1 MNKNS
6 LKTKKWMKFHFLCV
20 MMYLLKIMNERV
32 SEMKKFKI
40 IALLSVVLLLTVG
53 CGSSGGTK
61 ESKSESKANEV
72 DVLKKIKEKG
82 TMVVGTSADFAP
94 FEFKTLVDGKD
105 TIVGSDIEMMK
116 AIGEK
121 LGVKVE
127 FMDMQFDAVLVA
139 LQQGKV
145 DIAVSGI
152 SATPERQKKFD
163 FSTPYYNPPQRVLIN
178 KKNKELYTSIK
189 SLKGK
194 KVGAQKGSIQE
205 GVVKAQLP
213 DVQTVAIPRVPN
225 LIVELNQGSIDALV
239 LEETIAESYINQN
252 PELMFADIELKSSK
266 DEAFAIAM
274 PKDAGTLKTEID
286 EMLKQMIE
294 DHSID
299 TYVKKAM
306 ELADK
311 NEE

>member
-1 MNKNS
+1 MMKKMKVAILLFVGVMMLVGCS
-6 LKTKKWMKFHFLCV
+6 SGSKESTKEATADTLKT
-20 MMYLLKIMNERV
+20 
-32 SEMKKFKI
+32 
-40 IALLSVVLLLTVG
+40 
-53 CGSSGGTK
+53 
-61 ESKSESKANEV
+61 
-72 DVLKKIKEKG
+72 IKEKG
-82 TMVVGTSADFAP
+82 TLVVGTSADFSP

-105 TIVGSDIEMMK
+105 TFVGSDIEMVK
-116 AIGEK
+116 AIAEK

-152 SATPERQKKFD
+152 SATKQRQEKFD
-163 FSTPYYNPPQRVLIN
+163 FSVPYYNPPQKVVIN
-178 KKNKELYTSIK
+178 KKNQGEFTSID

-205 GVVKAQLP
+205 SVVETQIPDAQI
-213 DVQTVAIPRVPN
+213 VSIPRVPN

-252 PELMFADIELKSSK
+252 QELMFADIKLESNE

-274 PKDAGTLKTEID
+274 PKGDQALKAEID
-286 EMLKQMIE
+286 GILKEM
-294 DHSID
+294 ID
-299 TYVKKAM
+299 KGQIDQFVKDAM
-306 ELADK
+306 ALADK
-311 NEE
+311 KNQ

>member
-1 MNKNS
+1 
-6 LKTKKWMKFHFLCV
+6 
-20 MMYLLKIMNERV
+20 
-32 SEMKKFKI
+32 MKKFKLMAI
-40 IALLSVVLLLTVG
+40 FGVLLFLVAG
-53 CGSSGGTK
+53 CGSSGETK
-61 ESKSESKANEV
+61 DAKSEDKSSSE
-72 DVLKKIKEKG
+72 DLLKKIKDKG
-82 TMVVGTSADFAP
+82 TIVVGTSADFAP

-105 TIVGSDIEMMK
+105 TIVGSDIEMVK
-116 AIGEK
+116 EIGK
-121 LGVKVE
+121 KMGIKVE

-163 FSTPYYNPPQRVLIN
+163 FSTPYYNPPQRVVIN
-178 KKNKELYTSIK
+178 KKNKDMFTSID

-239 LEETIAESYINQN
+239 LEETIAESYISQN
-252 PELMFADIELKSSK
+252 PDLMFANIELKSSE

-286 EMLKQMIE
+286 DVLKEMIK
-294 DHSID
+294 DGSID
-299 TYVKKAM
+299 TYVKNAM
-306 ELADK
+306 ELSDK

>member
-1 MNKNS
+1 
-6 LKTKKWMKFHFLCV
+6 
-20 MMYLLKIMNERV
+20 
-32 SEMKKFKI
+32 MKKVKVMLI
-40 IALLSVVLLLTVG
+40 MIVGVLLLVG
-53 CGSSGGTK
+53 CGSS
-61 ESKSESKANEV
+61 SEKTTAKNSANKAKAG
-72 DVLKKIKEKG
+72 DALQAIKDKG
-82 TMVVGTSADFAP
+82 TLVVGTSADFSP

-105 TIVGSDIEMMK
+105 TFVGSDIEMVK
-116 AIGEK
+116 AIAQQ

-163 FSTPYYNPPQRVLIN
+163 FSIPYYNPPQKIVIN
-178 KKNKELYTSIK
+178 KKNKDVLTSME

-205 GVVKAQLP
+205 GVVETQISTAQI
-213 DVQTVAIPRVPN
+213 VSIPRVPN
-225 LIVELNQGSIDALV
+225 LVVELNQGSIDALV
-239 LEETIAESYINQN
+239 LEETIAESYMNQN
-252 PELMFADIELKSSK
+252 QDLMFADIQLESSE

-274 PKDAGTLKTEID
+274 PQGAETLKKELDTI
-286 EMLKQMIE
+286 LKEMIE
-294 DHSID
+294 QGQID
-299 TYVKKAM
+299 QFVKEAM

-311 NEE
+311 KNQ

>member
-1 MNKNS
+1 
-6 LKTKKWMKFHFLCV
+6 
-20 MMYLLKIMNERV
+20 
-32 SEMKKFKI
+32 MKKFK
-40 IALLSVVLLLTVG
+40 LLAIFGVLLFLVAG
-53 CGSSGGTK
+53 CGSSGETK
-61 ESKSESKANEV
+61 DAKSEDKTSGE
-72 DVLKKIKEKG
+72 DLLKKIKDKG
-82 TMVVGTSADFAP
+82 TIVVGTSADFAP

-105 TIVGSDIEMMK
+105 TIVGSDIEMVK
-116 AIGEK
+116 EIGK
-121 LGVKVE
+121 KMGVKVE

-163 FSTPYYNPPQRVLIN
+163 FSTPYYNPPQRVVIN
-178 KKNKELYTSIK
+178 KKNKEVFTSID

-213 DVQTVAIPRVPN
+213 NVQTVAIPRVPN

-239 LEETIAESYINQN
+239 LEETIAESYISQN
-252 PELMFADIELKSSK
+252 PDLMFADIELKSSE

-286 EMLKQMIE
+286 DILKEMIK
-294 DHSID
+294 DGSID

-306 ELADK
+306 ELSDK

>member
-1 MNKNS
+1 
-6 LKTKKWMKFHFLCV
+6 
-20 MMYLLKIMNERV
+20 
-32 SEMKKFKI
+32 MKKFKLMAI
-40 IALLSVVLLLTVG
+40 FGVLLFLVAG
-53 CGSSGGTK
+53 CGSSGETK
-61 ESKSESKANEV
+61 DAKSKDKTSSE
-72 DVLKKIKEKG
+72 DLLKKIKDKG
-82 TMVVGTSADFAP
+82 TIVVGTSADFAP

-105 TIVGSDIEMMK
+105 TIVGSDIEMVK
-116 AIGEK
+116 EIGK
-121 LGVKVE
+121 KMGVKVE

-163 FSTPYYNPPQRVLIN
+163 FSTPYYNPPQRVVIN
-178 KKNKELYTSIK
+178 KKNKDMFTSID

-239 LEETIAESYINQN
+239 LEETIAESYISQN
-252 PELMFADIELKSSK
+252 PDLMFADIELKSSE

-286 EMLKQMIE
+286 DVLKEMIK
-294 DHSID
+294 DGSID
-299 TYVKKAM
+299 TYVKNAM
-306 ELADK
+306 ELSDK